1 MFATVPYFD
10 TLQLDCCKS
19 LEDVQADGGITID
32 ELARLAGCNAAAAE
46 VFRASGPHGRAAQAV
61 DGHPA
66 VTAAGASGGSS
77 TAYVCYHRMAD
88 AAVFRQTV
96 AHACQ
101 RGAALEQD
109 EVLLAAYSSSVLG
122 CCEAACNTSAAG
134 STAVSDTRFAPI
146 VGFHAAADAVLLLDT
161 SRGEHPPFWVPVQRL
176 WEAMGRPDAR
186 TRLPNG
192 FVVLKRRAAAP
203 LLLFH
208 DSPLGPA
215 CQTTSAAR
223 TRAGEG
229 GKDAASRRGHGHV
242 CLNMRLQDVLASALE
257 DAKRALLAAPLPG
270 VGDGGGMELQTA
282 GAGACVKASAQ
293 ALPQLALLQHAVAIF
308 VSALRSH
315 KRAPQIA
322 AIGTALLESAV
333 AAVAPDAS
341 EHPAE
346 RHTAP
351 GHSGAEYLRLGAP
364 PPASEHAAG
373 AGRHTAHA
381 ALIQAAAP
389 FTGSAASASGRG
401 KRPAG
406 AEESRCV
413 SKLSRE
419 HISSTTQLLR
429 ELEAT
434 PIFGAVTL
442 ALAGHLSD
450 SPARGATPDGHSHVP
465 SVTAALADAM
475 RRAGPLDVGSLRPGA
490 HCEGV
495 TCMRIREAHLYTLL
509 LMAWALPLPRRARCV
524 FDGAAGSGPASAGA
538 AGASVG
544 HSGST
549 SESAASHPPS
559 HEYHFCPCA
568 VTPLPA
574 GSGRVAPAPEGL
586 PQSQLLRFA
595 LHDAVGSAVSLASPL
610 LAQELALLHHE
621 LRQTAGVL
629 DAVA

>member
-1 MFATVPYFD
+1 
-10 TLQLDCCKS
+10 
-19 LEDVQADGGITID
+19 
-32 ELARLAGCNAAAAE
+32 
-46 VFRASGPHGRAAQAV
+46 
-61 DGHPA
+61 
-66 VTAAGASGGSS
+66 
-77 TAYVCYHRMAD
+77 MAD

-122 CCEAACNTSAAG
+122 CCEAAGSTGAG
-134 STAVSDTRFAPI
+134 STAPSDTRFAPI
-146 VGFHAAADAVLLLDT
+146 VGFHTAADAVLLLDT

-176 WEAMGRPDAR
+176 WEAMGRPDSR

-223 TRAGEG
+223 SKAGEG
-229 GKDAASRRGHGHV
+229 GKDAACHRGHGHGHV

-270 VGDGGGMELQTA
+270 VAGGDGMELQA
-282 GAGACVKASAQ
+282 ARAGACVKASAQ

-308 VSALRSH
+308 IGALRSH

-333 AAVAPDAS
+333 AAVAPDDAS
-341 EHPAE
+341 EHSPG
-346 RHTAP
+346 RHTAAS

-364 PPASEHAAG
+364 PPATEHATSAD
-373 AGRHTAHA
+373 RHTAHT
-381 ALIQAAAP
+381 ALFQAAAP
-389 FTGSAASASGRG
+389 VAGSAASAAGRG
-401 KRPAG
+401 TRPAG

-450 SPARGATPDGHSHVP
+450 SSASLARGAAPAASPDGRSHVP

-490 HCEGV
+490 ACEGV

-509 LMAWALPLPRRARCV
+509 LMAWALPLPRRAHCV
-524 FDGAAGSGPASAGA
+524 FEGAAGSGSSAGDGA
-538 AGASVG
+538 AGAGVG
-544 HSGST
+544 HIGGA
-549 SESAASHPPS
+549 SEGAAAHPQS

-574 GSGRVAPAPEGL
+574 VSDRVAPASAGS

>member
-1 MFATVPYFD
+1 
-10 TLQLDCCKS
+10 
-19 LEDVQADGGITID
+19 
-32 ELARLAGCNAAAAE
+32 
-46 VFRASGPHGRAAQAV
+46 
-61 DGHPA
+61 
-66 VTAAGASGGSS
+66 
-77 TAYVCYHRMAD
+77 MAD

-122 CCEAACNTSAAG
+122 CCEAACDTGAAG
-134 STAVSDTRFAPI
+134 AAASDTRFAPI

-176 WEAMGRPDAR
+176 WEAMGRPDSR

-223 TRAGEG
+223 SRAGEG
-229 GKDAASRRGHGHV
+229 GKDAVGHRGHGHV

-257 DAKRALLAAPLPG
+257 DAKVALLAAPLPG
-270 VGDGGGMELQTA
+270 VGGRDGMELQAA
-282 GAGACVKASAQ
+282 GTGACVKASAQ
-293 ALPQLALLQHAVAIF
+293 TLPQLALLQHAVAVF
-308 VSALRSH
+308 VGALRSH

-333 AAVAPDAS
+333 AAVAPEPT
-341 EHPAE
+341 EHSPQ
-346 RHTAP
+346 RHATS

-364 PPASEHAAG
+364 PSASEHAAG
-373 AGRHTAHA
+373 AGHSTAPA

-389 FTGSAASASGRG
+389 FAGSAASASGRG

-413 SKLSRE
+413 NKLSRE

-442 ALAGHLSD
+442 ALAGHLPD
-450 SPARGATPDGHSHVP
+450 SPAHSAAPAASPGDRSRIP

-490 HCEGV
+490 PCEGV

-509 LMAWALPLPRRARCV
+509 LMAWALPLPRHAHCV
-524 FDGAAGSGPASAGA
+524 FDGAAGSGAGPGGRA
-538 AGASVG
+538 AGADVEP
-544 HSGST
+544 SGSIA
-549 SESAASHPPS
+549 ESVASHPPS

-574 GSGRVAPAPEGL
+574 GSGPAAAAREGS
-586 PQSQLLRFA
+586 PHAQLLRFA